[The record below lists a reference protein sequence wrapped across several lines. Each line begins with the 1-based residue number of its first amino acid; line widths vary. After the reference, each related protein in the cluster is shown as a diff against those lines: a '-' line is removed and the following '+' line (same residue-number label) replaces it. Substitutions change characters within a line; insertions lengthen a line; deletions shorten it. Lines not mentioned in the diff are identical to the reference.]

1 MAEIKLYRGDSYPL
15 TYTLKDK
22 NTGLPINITDWA
34 FTLTVSTEKDPTD
47 ETTKKFSVNAT
58 IISAENGKFSFLPT
72 EENNSEIGK
81 FFFDIQYTNPSGH
94 KRTIAKD
101 KYTVSQDIGK

>member
-1 MAEIKLYRGDSYPL
+1 MAEIKVFRGDSFPL
-15 TYTLKDK
+15 VYVLKDK
-22 NTGLPINITDWA
+22 VTELPVNIAGWS
-34 FTLTVSTEKDPTD
+34 FKMTVSTEKDPVD
-47 ETTKKFSVNAT
+47 DTTKKFAVDAT
-58 IISAENGKFSFLPT
+58 IVDAAAGKFSFLPT
-72 EENNSEIGK
+72 EANNSEVGK

>member
-15 TYTLKDK
+15 VFVFKDK
-22 NTGLPINITDWA
+22 TTGLPINITGWS
-34 FTLTVSTEKDPTD
+34 FKMTVSTEKDPVD
-47 ETTKKFSVNAT
+47 DTTKKFSVDAV
-58 IISAENGKFSFLPT
+58 IVDAVNGKFSFLPT
-72 EENNSEIGK
+72 EANNVDIGK

>member
-1 MAEIKLYRGDSYPL
+1 MAEIKVYRGDSFPL
-15 TYTLKDK
+15 LYTFKDK
-22 NTGLPINITDWA
+22 NTGLPINISGWS
-34 FTLTVSTEKDPTD
+34 FKLTVSAEKDPVD
-47 ETTKKFSVNAT
+47 ETTKKFSVDAS
-58 IISAENGKFSFLPT
+58 IVDAENGRFSFLPT

-101 KYTVSQDIGK
+101 KYTISQDICK